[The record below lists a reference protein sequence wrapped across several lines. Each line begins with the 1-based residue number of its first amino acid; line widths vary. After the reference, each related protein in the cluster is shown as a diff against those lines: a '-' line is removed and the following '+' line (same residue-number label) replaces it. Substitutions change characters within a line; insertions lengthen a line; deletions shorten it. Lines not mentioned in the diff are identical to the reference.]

1 MSPALSYRS
10 AALLVVLAATLWSL
24 MGLAIRQVEEA
35 GTWAVLL
42 WRSLGAAPVL
52 GAWILWTSGGHPL
65 RQIAATG
72 RAGLVGGLCLVAAF
86 AGAIFAIQTTTVANA
101 VFLFSASPFL
111 AALLGW
117 LILRESV
124 RPAIWAAMALGGIG
138 MFVMVREGLSAG
150 AMSGN
155 LAALG
160 SALGFAGFT
169 VALRAGRVAQ
179 AMPVSFLGCVFSA
192 AVAAAVLAVTGQD
205 AVPPA
210 HDIAV
215 SAAMGVV
222 ILAIG
227 MVLYTIGSRR
237 LPAAEATL
245 LSLVEVMLAPLWV
258 WLVLGETA
266 SAATFAGGGVVMA
279 AVVLNAIAGARAAVA
294 AGRAGPADVQP
305 LPPGF
310 GA

>member
-1 MSPALSYRS
+1 MTYRS
-10 AALLVVLAATLWSL
+10 GALLVVSAALLWSL
-24 MGLAIRQVEEA
+24 MGLFIRGIEEA

-42 WRSLGAAPVL
+42 WRSLGALPVL
-52 GAWILWTSGGHPL
+52 GAWILWTSRGHPL

-72 RAGLVGGLCLVAAF
+72 RAGVIGGLCLVAAF
-86 AGAIFAIQTTTVANA
+86 AGAIFAIQSTTVANA

-117 LILRESV
+117 VILREPV
-124 RPAIWAAMALGGIG
+124 RPATWAAMALGGVG

-150 AMSGN
+150 ALTGN

-192 AVAAAVLAVTGQD
+192 AVAAAVLAATGQD
-205 AVPPA
+205 ALPPA
-210 HDIAV
+210 RDLAL
-215 SAAMGVV
+215 AGAMGAV

-227 MVLYTIGSRR
+227 MVLYTLGSRR
-237 LPAAEATL
+237 LRAAEATL

-258 WLVLGETA
+258 WLVIGETA
-266 SAATFAGGGVVMA
+266 SPATFAGGAVVLA
-279 AVVLNAIAGARAAVA
+279 AVVLDAVAGARAAA
-294 AGRAGPADVQP
+294 AEARLPA
-305 LPPGF
+305 
-310 GA
+310 